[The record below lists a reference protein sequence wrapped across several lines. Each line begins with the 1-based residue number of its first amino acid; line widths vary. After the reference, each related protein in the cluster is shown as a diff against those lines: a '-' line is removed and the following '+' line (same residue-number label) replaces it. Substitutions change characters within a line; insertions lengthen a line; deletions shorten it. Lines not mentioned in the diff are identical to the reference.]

1 MNERTDCS
9 TVILA
14 AMADA
19 AHPPSPAQPAL
30 QVLSQQAQPL
40 DQALSQQAQ
49 PIEHAFQ
56 GMQIAQQLYLSE
68 E

>member
-14 AMADA
+14 AMAA
-19 AHPPSPAQPAL
+19 AHPPSPAQPVL

-56 GMQIAQQLYLSE
+56 GMQIAQQLYPSDE
-68 E
+68 